1 MAPSTQNIFL
11 VNPHCAVNRSAL
23 HLAII
28 FIALCLIN
36 TGAEAQFDL
45 KSQASQVVKKK
56 TPSARKAKLP
66 AKIKRKPETTGPL
79 YATRSDAMHTADAM
93 AQRLGLDPHWVRQA
107 IGQSH
112 YMPGIARAIAPPP
125 VGTVKNWTVYRSRFI
140 DPVRIRAGVKFWQ
153 SNRATLERA
162 ETETGVPAD
171 IIVGIIGVETIYGQ
185 QTGSFRVMDALTT
198 LSFDFPKEHPRA
210 VERSAFFR
218 SELEAF
224 LTLTQ
229 RTGTDPLSLRGSYA
243 GAMGLPQF
251 MPSSWSKYAIDF
263 DGDNR
268 IDLFHSAADV
278 IGSVAN
284 YFKAFGWKP
293 GMPTHFPLRLISAGA
308 DRAALLA
315 PDIVPTFTPAEMVAR
330 GGELEATALQHTGP
344 LAVVELQNGEAP
356 ALYLAGTENFYVI
369 TRYNWSSYYALAVI
383 ELGQEVASAM
393 PK

>member
-1 MAPSTQNIFL
+1 VVNKKAP
-11 VNPHCAVNRSAL
+11 A
-23 HLAII
+23 
-28 FIALCLIN
+28 
-36 TGAEAQFDL
+36 
-45 KSQASQVVKKK
+45 
-56 TPSARKAKLP
+56 ARKAKLP

-79 YATRSDAMHTADAM
+79 YATRSDAMHTAEAM
-93 AQRLGLDPHWVRQA
+93 AQRLGLDPQWVRQA

-185 QTGSFRVMDALTT
+185 QTGSYRVMDALTT

-268 IDLFHSAADV
+268 VDLFHSAADV

-284 YFKAFGWKP
+284 YFKVFGWKP
-293 GMPTHFPLRLISAGA
+293 GMPTHFPVRLISAGA

-330 GGELEATALQHTGP
+330 GGELEALALQHTGP
-344 LAVVELQNGEAP
+344 LAVVELQNGGAP